1 MARSLPYTA
10 ENPFQKPKNHTK
22 MFYSDDASTSTYL
35 KKGDR
40 TISHENPSLPR
51 SDTFVGSTGSKPRN
65 VGDPMP
71 AAKTPDPSTT
81 SRDARRLSTLL
92 EISQALSGTL
102 NLKSSMQ
109 RVLQILIRHHGVVR
123 GMVTLLRDGELQVE
137 AIEGFDDR
145 ARGISFKVGEGI
157 TGQVV
162 QSGKPIVVP
171 RVSKEPEFLNR
182 MPRRADLARHEL
194 TFICV
199 PIVVQRSTVGTLAV
213 DLKFKAERDYESS
226 VKFFGIVSSMIAQ
239 ALNVQ
244 RLVEEERRRLVDEN
258 THLRQELRERYDFS
272 NIIGTSGPTRQMYEQ
287 VAQVA
292 QTNTT
297 VLIRGES
304 GTGKELIAHAIHY
317 NSLRAKKPFV
327 KVSCAALPDTLIESE
342 LFGYEKGAFTGAN
355 ARKKGR
361 FELAEG
367 GTIFLDEIGDIN
379 ASTQVKLLR
388 VLQEREFER
397 LGGTESVRVNVRV
410 IAATNKDMEKA
421 IADGTFR
428 EDLYYR
434 LNVFTI
440 FVPPLRDRK
449 ADLLLLADHFL
460 EKFSREHGKVIKR
473 ISTPAIDMLMS
484 YHWPGNVRELENAL
498 ERSVLVCDGQVIHG
512 HHLPPSLQTADAS
525 GTVTRVS
532 LKDAVEGFERDLI
545 QDALKTTRGN
555 RAKAARLL
563 DTTERIL
570 NYKVRNLGV
579 DVRRFRPTDAGRR
592 MVRRQDVDQPIAG
605 EQVAA
610 AE

>member
-1 MARSLPYTA
+1 
-10 ENPFQKPKNHTK
+10 
-22 MFYSDDASTSTYL
+22 
-35 KKGDR
+35 
-40 TISHENPSLPR
+40 
-51 SDTFVGSTGSKPRN
+51 
-65 VGDPMP
+65 MP
-71 AAKTPDPSTT
+71 AAKPVPDATIAA
-81 SRDARRLSTLL
+81 RDARRLSTLL
-92 EISQALSGTL
+92 EVSQALSGTL

-109 RVLQILIRHHGVVR
+109 RVLQIVIRHHGVVR
-123 GMVTLLRDGELQVE
+123 GMVTLLREGELHVE

-145 ARGISFKVGEGI
+145 ARSLSYKLGEGI
-157 TGQVV
+157 TGQVG

-182 MPRRADLARHEL
+182 MPRRADLARNEL
-194 TFICV
+194 SFICV
-199 PIVVQRSTVGTLAV
+199 PIIVQRATVGTLAV

-379 ASTQVKLLR
+379 AGTQVKLLR

-421 IADGTFR
+421 IAEGTFR

-440 FVPPLRDRK
+440 FVPPLRERK

-512 HHLPPSLQTADAS
+512 HHLPPTLQTADAS

-570 NYKVRNLGV
+570 NYKVRNLSI
-579 DVRRFRPTDAGRR
+579 DVRRFRPSDGGRR
-592 MVRRQDVDQPIAG
+592 AVRRSDAETAPV
-605 EQVAA
+605 EQAV
-610 AE
+610 EGV

>member
-1 MARSLPYTA
+1 MAAGRQ
-10 ENPFQKPKNHTK
+10 E
-22 MFYSDDASTSTYL
+22 SDSA
-35 KKGDR
+35 
-40 TISHENPSLPR
+40 
-51 SDTFVGSTGSKPRN
+51 
-65 VGDPMP
+65 
-71 AAKTPDPSTT
+71 PDSGG
-81 SRDARRLSTLL
+81 ARRLSTLL

-102 NLKSSMQ
+102 NLKAALQ
-109 RVLQILIRHHGVVR
+109 RVLGILIRHHSVAR
-123 GMVTLLRDGELQVE
+123 GMVTLLRDNELRVE
-137 AIEGFDDR
+137 AIEGFEDR
-145 ARGISFKVGEGI
+145 ARAIRYRVGEGI
-157 TGQVV
+157 TGKVV
-162 QSGKPIVVP
+162 ESGRPIVVP
-171 RVSKEPEFLNR
+171 RISKEPAFLH
-182 MPRRADLARHEL
+182 RAAHRTDGGRGEL
-194 TFICV
+194 SFICV
-199 PIVVQRSTVGTLAV
+199 PVVVQRATVGALAV
-213 DLKFKAERDYESS
+213 DLRFRAERDYESS

-272 NIIGTSGPTRQMYEQ
+272 NIIGTSGPTRLMYEQ

-292 QTNTT
+292 TSNTT

-367 GTIFLDEIGDIN
+367 GTLFLDEIGDVN
-379 ASTQVKLLR
+379 LSTQVKLLR

-397 LGGTESVRVNVRV
+397 LGGTDTVKINVRL

-421 IADGTFR
+421 IAEGAFR

-440 FVPPLRDRK
+440 FVPPLRERK
-449 ADLLLLADHFL
+449 ADMLLLADHFL

-498 ERSVLVCDGQVIHG
+498 ERAVLVCDGAVIHG

-532 LKDAVEGFERDLI
+532 LRDAVAAYERDLI
-545 QDALKTTRGN
+545 LDALKTTRGN

-570 NYKVRNLGV
+570 NYKVRGHSIDV
-579 DVRRFRPTDAGRR
+579 GRFKTPGVRREHDDEAGA
-592 MVRRQDVDQPIAG
+592 DSLA
-605 EQVAA
+605 
-610 AE
+610 

>member
-1 MARSLPYTA
+1 
-10 ENPFQKPKNHTK
+10 
-22 MFYSDDASTSTYL
+22 
-35 KKGDR
+35 
-40 TISHENPSLPR
+40 
-51 SDTFVGSTGSKPRN
+51 
-65 VGDPMP
+65 MP
-71 AAKTPDPSTT
+71 AAKPGADATAAA
-81 SRDARRLSTLL
+81 RDARRLSTLL
-92 EISQALSGTL
+92 EMSQALSGTL
-102 NLKSSMQ
+102 NLKSAMQ
-109 RVLQILIRHHGVVR
+109 RVLATLIRHHSVVR
-123 GMVTLLRDGELQVE
+123 GMVTLLKDGELLVE
-137 AIEGFDDR
+137 AAEGFEDR
-145 ARGISFKVGEGI
+145 ARTVRFKLGEGI
-157 TGQVV
+157 TGKVV
-162 QSGKPIVVP
+162 ESGRPIVVP
-171 RVSKEPEFLNR
+171 RVSREPAFLNIA
-182 MPRRADLARHEL
+182 PRRPDHPKQEL
-194 TFICV
+194 SFVCV
-199 PIVVQRSTVGTLAV
+199 PITMNRSAVGALAV
-213 DLKFKAERDYESS
+213 DLRYKPERDYDSS

-244 RLVEEERRRLVDEN
+244 RLVEEERRRLLDEN

-272 NIIGTSGPTRQMYEQ
+272 NIIGTSGPTRLMYEQ

-342 LFGYEKGAFTGAN
+342 LFGYEKGAFTGA
-355 ARKKGR
+355 AGRKKGR
-361 FELAEG
+361 FEMAEG
-367 GTIFLDEIGDIN
+367 GTLFLDEIGDIN
-379 ASTQVKLLR
+379 LSTQVKLLR

-397 LGGTESVRVNVRV
+397 LGGTDSVKVNVRL

-421 IADGTFR
+421 LVDGTFR

-440 FVPPLRDRK
+440 FVPPLRERK

-473 ISTPAIDMLMS
+473 ISTPAIDMLMA

-498 ERSVLVCDGQVIHG
+498 ERAVLVCDGAVIHG
-512 HHLPPSLQTADAS
+512 HHLPPSLQTADSS

-532 LKDAVEGFERDLI
+532 LKDAVAGFERDLI

-570 NYKVRNLGV
+570 NYKVRGYGI
-579 DVRRFRPTDAGRR
+579 DVRRFRTPDVA
-592 MVRRQDVDQPIAG
+592 RRQSGDAMADSMRETIRDAQP
-605 EQVAA
+605 AA
-610 AE
+610 SSQ

>member
-1 MARSLPYTA
+1 
-10 ENPFQKPKNHTK
+10 
-22 MFYSDDASTSTYL
+22 
-35 KKGDR
+35 
-40 TISHENPSLPR
+40 
-51 SDTFVGSTGSKPRN
+51 
-65 VGDPMP
+65 MP
-71 AAKTPDPSTT
+71 AAKPVPDATIAA
-81 SRDARRLSTLL
+81 RDARRLSTLL
-92 EISQALSGTL
+92 EVSQALSGTL

-109 RVLQILIRHHGVVR
+109 RVLQIVIRHHGVVR
-123 GMVTLLRDGELQVE
+123 GMVTLLREGELHVE

-145 ARGISFKVGEGI
+145 ARSLSYKLGEGI
-157 TGQVV
+157 TGQVG

-182 MPRRADLARHEL
+182 MPRRADLARNEL
-194 TFICV
+194 SFICV
-199 PIVVQRSTVGTLAV
+199 PIIVQRATVGTLAV

-397 LGGTESVRVNVRV
+397 LGGTDTVKVNVRL

-421 IADGTFR
+421 IAEGTFR

-440 FVPPLRDRK
+440 FVPPLRERK

-484 YHWPGNVRELENAL
+484 YHWPGNERELENAL

-512 HHLPPSLQTADAS
+512 HHLPPTLQTADAS

-570 NYKVRNLGV
+570 NYKVRNLSI
-579 DVRRFRPTDAGRR
+579 DVRRFRPSDGGRR
-592 MVRRQDVDQPIAG
+592 AVRRSDAETAPV
-605 EQVAA
+605 EQAV
-610 AE
+610 EGV

>member
-1 MARSLPYTA
+1 
-10 ENPFQKPKNHTK
+10 
-22 MFYSDDASTSTYL
+22 
-35 KKGDR
+35 
-40 TISHENPSLPR
+40 
-51 SDTFVGSTGSKPRN
+51 
-65 VGDPMP
+65 MP
-71 AAKTPDPSTT
+71 AAKPAPDATLA

-92 EISQALSGTL
+92 EVSQALSGTL

-109 RVLQILIRHHGVVR
+109 RVIQILIRHHGVVR
-123 GMVTLLRDGELQVE
+123 GMVTLLREGELHVE

-145 ARGISFKVGEGI
+145 ARTISYKVGEGI
-157 TGQVV
+157 TGQVA

-171 RVSKEPEFLNR
+171 RISKEPEFLNR
-182 MPRRADLARHEL
+182 MPRRADVARNEL
-194 TFICV
+194 SFICV
-199 PIVVQRSTVGTLAV
+199 PIVVQRATVGTLAV

-226 VKFFGIVSSMIAQ
+226 GKFFGIVSSMIAQ

-272 NIIGTSGPTRQMYEQ
+272 NSIGTSGPTRQMYEQ

-361 FELAEG
+361 FELAES

-379 ASTQVKLLR
+379 ASTQIKLLR

-421 IADGTFR
+421 IANGTFR

-579 DVRRFRPTDAGRR
+579 DVRRFRPSEGGRR
-592 MVRRQDVDQPIAG
+592 AVRRPDADIAPVEQAVG
-605 EQVAA
+605 E
-610 AE
+610 